1 MFEVVSDLELDDI
14 VIGGKPFLSWMK
26 SQDILNDLLAIAK

>member
-14 VIGGKPFLSWMK
+14 VIGKRFLSWMK
-26 SQDILNDLLAIAK
+26 SQDILNDLLVIAK